1 MGVMSV
7 LYVEPVSKVLH
18 KESEATGNGELMNLG
33 GKFGAVTVQVIIE
46 TTAVVTF
53 EGTQDGVNF
62 VAMRGINKNNGEG
75 VTSASASGIFTF
87 AVTGIKQFRARISSY
102 AAGKVD
108 VMAIAV
114 PTSEPSLTSNEFKLT
129 GSTVEVDGVT
139 YQVSGGN
146 TLRGTD
152 AIKPDAVLAH
162 AAIPYCFYFAI
173 DTGVLEATNGTNW
186 AVV

>member
-1 MGVMSV
+1 MFWDWIQKIAKDSIAAEKYRVP
-7 LYVEPVSKVLH
+7 VE
-18 KESEATGNGELMNLG
+18 A
-33 GKFGAVTVQVIIE
+33 Q
-46 TTAVVTF
+46 
-53 EGTQDGVNF
+53 
-62 VAMRGINKNNGEG
+62 
-75 VTSASASGIFTF
+75 
-87 AVTGIKQFRARISSY
+87 
-102 AAGKVD
+102 
-108 VMAIAV
+108 
-114 PTSEPSLTSNEFKLT
+114 LT

>member
-129 GSTVEVDGVT
+129 GSTVD
-139 YQVSGGN
+139 
-146 TLRGTD
+146 LRGLNANKPLASAVDVGTTYWSVDTD
-152 AIKPDAVLAH
+152 PNAESIEVSD
-162 AAIPYCFYFAI
+162 
-173 DTGVLEATNGTNW
+173 GTNW